1 MATWLQDGDLDGY
14 KMAIAASG
22 GQMADRDKH
31 PEPLLAINPNTNKRL
46 LDPGEP
52 SNKRAR
58 PATRGPLKY
67 LASKTSRRIQSA
79 LFEEIN
85 ELSDVELSDDDD
97 DDGVVGHVRCDSC
110 AKWFLT
116 DTAGLT
122 IQAAAALPEWFC
134 PKCFQNGNEEYTVTK
149 EEEEDNVSSSSCEK
163 EEDVSSDSFEVE
175 DLGSDLGSN
184 SQVFD
189 GSALKAME
197 NMLRDIP
204 TLSWSGA
211 IDLDARVQ
219 ASWVEALAIA
229 EKDALSFS
237 DNEDILNPSS
247 DDDDELLDEL
257 LALADPV

>member
-1 MATWLQDGDLDGY
+1 M
-14 KMAIAASG
+14 
-22 GQMADRDKH
+22 QMADRDKH

-67 LASKTSRRIQSA
+67 LASKTSRRIRSA

-97 DDGVVGHVRCDSC
+97 D
-110 AKWFLT
+110 
-116 DTAGLT
+116 
-122 IQAAAALPEWFC
+122 
-134 PKCFQNGNEEYTVTK
+134 
-149 EEEEDNVSSSSCEK
+149 VSS
-163 EEDVSSDSFEVE
+163 VE

-219 ASWVEALAIA
+219 ASWGEALAIA

-237 DNEDILNPSS
+237 DDVVDNVDYEDILNPSS